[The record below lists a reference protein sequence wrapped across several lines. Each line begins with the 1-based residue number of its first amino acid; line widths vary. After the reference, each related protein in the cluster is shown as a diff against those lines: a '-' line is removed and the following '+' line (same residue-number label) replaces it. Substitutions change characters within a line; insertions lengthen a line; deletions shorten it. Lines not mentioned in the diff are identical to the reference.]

1 MSENV
6 KVLSQE
12 EIDAGNTKKQQIRAL
27 VSNVYDIQ
35 KLRIAAGNRLVQSF
49 YAQLGVEP
57 SRKMRPI
64 KDATAHTFQEP

>member
-57 SRKMRPI
+57 STSPNDVDRKSTRLNSS
-64 KDATAHTFQEP
+64 H